1 MNMLKG
7 KEHYFFEE
15 QVSVFKVNQAYT
27 TNSGSDET
35 DTTNSGLDA
44 QTNKTERLCL
54 NYYLKINEN

>member
-7 KEHYFFEE
+7 KEDYFFEE
-15 QVSVFKVNQAYT
+15 QVSIFKVDQAYT
-27 TNSGSDET
+27 TNSDSDET

>member
-7 KEHYFFEE
+7 KEDYFFEE
-15 QVSVFKVNQAYT
+15 QVSIFKVDQAYT
-27 TNSGSDET
+27 TNSDSDDT

-44 QTNKTERLCL
+44 QTNKIERLCL